1 MKNVISVI
9 GLILVLL
16 GIGGFVDCLVIAGT
30 IHLSAGECSG
40 LGACDKVLLSRFASL
55 GGISLWKFGALF
67 YVLYTANT
75 VLAVLHKS
83 RFFLYLSQGLLSFGV
98 VFSLYLIYLQAFVI
112 HAWCPLCLI
121 SAAIQGVSFALCLTL
136 VMTKSYPKGEN
147 SKKSHLV
154 PALAVVSI
162 TALILAATFK
172 LSDSLWVKVDALAA
186 QDNEPVQILT
196 RIDGEEILLTDI
208 DEYVTMKHEFDQFV
222 WNKSKQWHRSKVLSH
237 QAKKKGF
244 KSSTLYVRDAYI
256 KSGGVMDFDA
266 EEVKRLFSIKKQ
278 EIIDSGKPVPSKE
291 AIIQMLKIEHQKK
304 YDDYSNQLTDEAAK
318 ELASEHLLVPSIIE
332 LPIDPAKVPTLGE
345 ADAPIQIVI
354 ISDFHCI
361 HCRKMHKAI
370 QEIRDEL
377 GHNNI
382 QVAYV
387 NHYWEFL
394 PDGISREKGSIAT
407 RSAFAAWKQ
416 NKFWEY
422 AEAIFSDQ
430 DVTDLYNVVEMIKI
444 AEKVGLDIEK
454 FKSDLD
460 SSEAYA
466 FIESHRPLQ
475 KLAYAEKP
483 PTILVNGFFVKS
495 SKSKIL
501 AKIAQLDLISAK

>member
-9 GLILVLL
+9 GLILVLI

-256 KSGGVMDFDA
+256 KSGGVMD
-266 EEVKRLFSIKKQ
+266 
-278 EIIDSGKPVPSKE
+278 
-291 AIIQMLKIEHQKK
+291 
-304 YDDYSNQLTDEAAK
+304 EAAK